1 MVSIRDIAKMAAVS
15 PASVSRIL
23 NHDQNFS
30 INEETRKRVIDIAN
44 RMHYSKE
51 ASKKGPRFNHD
62 SMQIGLILRH
72 NQESELNDPYFHEIH
87 RGIEQEAARWRMR
100 VITPFGM
107 RDESKEWQRLKDF
120 GAVIM
125 VGEMTNEGIERVKQ
139 VNNNVILVDNYA
151 EHPGVDVIKTDFA
164 EKTQEILDLLY
175 KDGHRKIAFIG
186 GYNSVVRPDGS
197 VIRDKREVRAVSYR
211 NWMKLHDLQDEINIQ
226 IGRWSAEDGM
236 MLATQILQN
245 KDRPTAIV
253 VASDPMAMGVYK
265 AISKTGLTIPDDVS
279 VVSFDDVEMNQYLVP
294 SLSSVRMEAK
304 EMGKTAVKLARDRMI
319 EPSNMPMQLI
329 CASKLMIRESIKKLK
344 K

>member
-44 RMHYSKE
+44 RMHYSKD

-151 EHPGVDVIKTDFA
+151 EHPGVDVIKLISQKKRRKSSTCYI
-164 EKTQEILDLLY
+164 KTGIE
-175 KDGHRKIAFIG
+175 
-186 GYNSVVRPDGS
+186 
-197 VIRDKREVRAVSYR
+197 
-211 NWMKLHDLQDEINIQ
+211 KLHLSV
-226 IGRWSAEDGM
+226 G
-236 MLATQILQN
+236 T
-245 KDRPTAIV
+245 IV
-253 VASDPMAMGVYK
+253 LYA
-265 AISKTGLTIPDDVS
+265 L
-279 VVSFDDVEMNQYLVP
+279 
-294 SLSSVRMEAK
+294 ME
-304 EMGKTAVKLARDRMI
+304 V
-319 EPSNMPMQLI
+319 
-329 CASKLMIRESIKKLK
+329 
-344 K
+344 